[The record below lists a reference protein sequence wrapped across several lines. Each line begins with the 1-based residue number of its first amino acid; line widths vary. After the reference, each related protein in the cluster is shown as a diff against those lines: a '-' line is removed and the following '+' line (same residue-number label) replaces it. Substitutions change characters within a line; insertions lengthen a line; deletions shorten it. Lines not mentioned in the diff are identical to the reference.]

1 MASLTNGWKL
11 FSAAALTAA
20 MLFTAV
26 PAKAEAIPDGGTF
39 TVTWAQN
46 PVSLNPGLS
55 SGISSGIPG
64 AQLFAS
70 PLQYDDQWN
79 PHPYLAEKWEMA
91 PDGLSLTLHLVKGA
105 KFHDGTPITSED
117 VAFSIMAIKA
127 NHPFKA
133 MYAPVS
139 GVDTPDPYTAVI
151 RFSKPHPA
159 ILLCMSPVLCPIMPK
174 HVYGTDPNIRQNPAN
189 KAPIGSGPFK
199 FVEWKPG
206 DYIMLEKNKD
216 FFIKGKPHVDRVIIK
231 IIPDMNNRVM
241 AVERGEVDAM
251 PFFDSLREVK
261 RLSGDKN
268 LVVTN
273 KGYAGIGSLDWVAFN
288 TGKKPF
294 DDVRVRQAAAYAI
307 DRNFFAKVI
316 MMGLVTPSATPI
328 TPFSPFYTKDV
339 NMYDVNLEKAKKLLD
354 EAGYPV
360 KADGTRF
367 TVTVDYAPGSPTTK
381 MIPEAAARQGRHRR
395 QDPHFSRLRHVGR
408 TGVQLQL
415 RHHHRQRVQLGRS
428 RHRRAPHVFLR
439 QHREGRSFLQ
449 YPAVPQSQGRRDHGT
464 GGLRGRQREAREAVQ
479 GIPADRHERR
489 ADLLHDHH
497 RLPHHLQQ
505 ACRQRARVHLGLPR
519 SVYGRLP
526 EEVAA
531 LDRAGRGNFAR
542 PGVLPDRG
550 CSGRACLSIL
560 GMGPRPIRN
569 IRGEFL

>member
-151 RFSKPHPA
+151 RLSKPHPA

-189 KAPIGSGPFK
+189 KAPSAAAVQVRGMGSPATTSCPRRIRTFSLRASCTSTG
-199 FVEWKPG
+199 
-206 DYIMLEKNKD
+206 
-216 FFIKGKPHVDRVIIK
+216 RAIIK
-231 IIPDMNNRVM
+231 IIRYEQPRPWLPS
-241 AVERGEVDAM
+241 AAKWT
-251 PFFDSLREVK
+251 PCPSLTAREVK
-261 RLSGDKN
+261 ALRRHVRTSWLQQGLRRYWPRLRPS
-268 LVVTN
+268 TQ
-273 KGYAGIGSLDWVAFN
+273 ARSRPTTCGSA
-288 TGKKPF
+288 
-294 DDVRVRQAAAYAI
+294 VRKRP
-307 DRNFFAKVI
+307 
-316 MMGLVTPSATPI
+316 TPSTAI
-328 TPFSPFYTKDV
+328 FSP
-339 NMYDVNLEKAKKLLD
+339 
-354 EAGYPV
+354 
-360 KADGTRF
+360 
-367 TVTVDYAPGSPTTK
+367 
-381 MIPEAAARQGRHRR
+381 
-395 QDPHFSRLRHVGR
+395 
-408 TGVQLQL
+408 
-415 RHHHRQRVQLGRS
+415 RS
-428 RHRRAPHVFLR
+428 
-439 QHREGRSFLQ
+439 S
-449 YPAVPQSQGRRDHGT
+449 
-464 GGLRGRQREAREAVQ
+464 
-479 GIPADRHERR
+479 
-489 ADLLHDHH
+489 
-497 RLPHHLQQ
+497 
-505 ACRQRARVHLGLPR
+505 
-519 SVYGRLP
+519 
-526 EEVAA
+526 
-531 LDRAGRGNFAR
+531 
-542 PGVLPDRG
+542 
-550 CSGRACLSIL
+550 
-560 GMGPRPIRN
+560 
-569 IRGEFL
+569 

>member
-1 MASLTNGWKL
+1 
-11 FSAAALTAA
+11 
-20 MLFTAV
+20 
-26 PAKAEAIPDGGTF
+26 
-39 TVTWAQN
+39 
-46 PVSLNPGLS
+46 
-55 SGISSGIPG
+55 
-64 AQLFAS
+64 
-70 PLQYDDQWN
+70 
-79 PHPYLAEKWEMA
+79 MA

-117 VAFSIMAIKA
+117 VAFSIMAIKV

-139 GVDTPDPYTAVI
+139 GVDTPDSYTAVI
-151 RFSKPHPA
+151 RLSKPHPA

-216 FFIKGKPHVDRVIIK
+216 FFIKGKPHVDRIIIK

-381 MIPEAAARQGRHRR
+381 MMAEYLKPQLAKVGIDAKIRISPDFGTWAERVSNYNFDITTDNVFNWGDPVIGVHRTYSSANIVKGVPFSNTQQYRNPKVDAIMEQAASEVDNEKRAKLYKEFQQIVMNDVPIYFMTTTAYHTIYNKR
-395 QDPHFSRLRHVGR
+395 VGNVPASIW
-408 TGVQLQL
+408 GFL
-415 RHHHRQRVQLGRS
+415 
-428 RHRRAPHVFLR
+428 AP
-439 QHREGRSFLQ
+439 
-449 YPAVPQSQGRRDHGT
+449 YMD
-464 GGLRGRQREAREAVQ
+464 
-479 GIPADRHERR
+479 
-489 ADLLHDHH
+489 
-497 RLPHHLQQ
+497 
-505 ACRQRARVHLGLPR
+505 
-519 SVYGRLP
+519 VYLKK
-526 EEVAA
+526 
-531 LDRAGRGNFAR
+531 
-542 PGVLPDRG
+542 
-550 CSGRACLSIL
+550 
-560 GMGPRPIRN
+560 
-569 IRGEFL
+569 